1 MNYRLIQLDAM
12 RGFAAL
18 MVVGFHYTTGYHEL
32 YGHPGQLPIELAAGR
47 YGVQLFF
54 IISGF
59 VIFMTLERT
68 EYALDFLVSR
78 FSRLYPAYWASVF
91 LTYIIVSI
99 ASLPGR
105 ESTLYNA
112 IFNLTMFQQWFR
124 IPHVDGAYWTL
135 TLELSFYAIMLG
147 LFLLRWLNKI
157 NAIAI
162 AWLSMMIVVYIVEQ
176 HVGWRMPGLI
186 KTTLI
191 LEYANLFLA
200 GIIFYKLYR
209 GDNMVHHI
217 LMIAACLAVEFII
230 HGLKSGLI
238 CTSFIIMFYGVFI
251 LKIKFLNRLLSA
263 KPFVYLGSISYSLY
277 LLHQNI
283 GYVLLRTLYAAN
295 LKPVLAIFITCAV
308 SILLASIINMLIDVP
323 ARSAI
328 RSFWGNDKAMRDY
341 VSKVFV
347 RE

>member
-1 MNYRLIQLDAM
+1 MKYRLIQLDAM

-18 MVVGFHYTTGYHEL
+18 MVVGFHYTTGYHDL
-32 YGHPGQLPIELAAGR
+32 YGHPGHLLIEFPDGR

-59 VIFMTLERT
+59 VIFMTLEKT
-68 EYALDFLVSR
+68 EDARDFLVSR
-78 FSRLYPAYWASVF
+78 FSRLYPAYWASV
-91 LTYIIVSI
+91 LITYIIVSI

-105 ESTLYNA
+105 ETTLYETL
-112 IFNLTMFQQWFR
+112 FNFTMLQQWFR

-135 TLELSFYAIMLG
+135 TLELSFYALMLG
-147 LFLLRWLNKI
+147 LFLLRCLNRI
-157 NAIAI
+157 NVIAT
-162 AWLSMMIVVYIVEQ
+162 AWLSMMIAVYIVEQ
-176 HVGWRMPGLI
+176 HVDWRVPGLI
-186 KTTLI
+186 KTALL

-209 GDNMVHHI
+209 GDNGSYIVHHI
-217 LMIAACLAVEFII
+217 LMIAALAVEFTL

-238 CTSFIIMFYGVFI
+238 CTSFIVIFYGVFI
-251 LKIKFLNRLLSA
+251 LKIELLNRLLSA

-295 LKPVLAIFITCAV
+295 LEPVLAITFTCAV
-308 SILLASIINMLIDVP
+308 SVLLASIVTMLIDVP

-328 RSFWGNDKAMRDY
+328 RSFWRNNKAMRKIAF
-341 VSKVFV
+341 S
-347 RE
+347 R